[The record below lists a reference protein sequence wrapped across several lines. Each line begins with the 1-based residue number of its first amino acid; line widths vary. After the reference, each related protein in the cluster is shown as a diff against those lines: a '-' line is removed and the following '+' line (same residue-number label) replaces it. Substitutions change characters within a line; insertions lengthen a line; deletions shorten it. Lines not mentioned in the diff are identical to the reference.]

1 MEWWFLSVQL
11 NDFQLEGRE
20 GLIMC
25 KAMIII
31 IDVIIY
37 KEQLPVWNRD
47 ITLG

>member
-1 MEWWFLSVQL
+1 MEWWVLSVQL

-37 KEQLPVWNRD
+37 NE
-47 ITLG
+47 